1 MLTLRSADRSALSK
15 QPHLEIE
22 QMLTQQGKEFND
34 FDEAEKDKPFQ
45 EQDQENNTILLGHE
59 GSDSGGYANF
69 IF

>member
-1 MLTLRSADRSALSK
+1 MLAQQHRESILKNA
-15 QPHLEIE
+15 PIEIE